1 MSLSFFAIVNIIIEY
16 SIFKLIFVNYYKNII
31 IIHKGMVIC
40 MPELPEVEVVR
51 RALEKNLVGKK
62 IVDIKVKYPNIIVDD
77 VNEFINNVCDRKIC
91 GVKRLGKFLI
101 FDLDKGNI
109 ISHLRMEG
117 KYFYVKKD
125 SIDNKHIHVIFFLDD
140 GYMLCYQDVRK
151 FGRMWYKSDLDLY
164 STDPLNKVGV
174 DLTKT
179 TAYSKDEIYKKII
192 KSKCA
197 IKTTLL
203 DQSIISG
210 LGNIYVD
217 EVLFLSKINPHLPSN
232 KITLLDL
239 DNILKYTQECF
250 FKSIECGGTTIRS
263 YTSELGV
270 IGHNQDNLYV
280 HTKDICKIC
289 GTKIIKDK
297 INGRGT
303 YYCPKCQ
310 K

>member
-1 MSLSFFAIVNIIIEY
+1 
-16 SIFKLIFVNYYKNII
+16 
-31 IIHKGMVIC
+31 

-62 IVDIKVKYPNIIVDD
+62 IVDINVGYTNIIDGD
-77 VNEFINNVCDRKIC
+77 VSEFINNVCGKKVVGI
-91 GVKRLGKFLI
+91 KRLGKFLI
-101 FDLDKGNI
+101 FNLDKGNI

-117 KYFYVKKD
+117 KYFYIKKD
-125 SIDNKHIHVIFFLDD
+125 SINNKHIHVIFFLDD

-151 FGRMWYKSDLDLY
+151 FGRMWYKETLNLY
-164 STDPLNKVGV
+164 NTAPLNKVGI
-174 DLTKT
+174 DLTIT
-179 TAYSKDEIYKKII
+179 TAYSKNELYKKII
-192 KSKCA
+192 KSKSA

-232 KITLLDL
+232 KITLSDL
-239 DNILKYTQECF
+239 DNILKYTLECF
-250 FKSIECGGTTIRS
+250 RKSIEFGGTTIRS

-280 HTKDICKIC
+280 HTKNICRIC

-297 INGRGT
+297 TNGRGT

-310 K
+310 KQD